1 MGMCK
6 EEGVTLDRTC
16 YLGVCW
22 VLGEGLRK
30 QGFALEWMLPGSGD
44 NSIIEDL
51 SDSYPEGEKTRLRLQ
66 L

>member
-1 MGMCK
+1 MREVDSTGNGMCK

-30 QGFALEWMLPGSGD
+30 QGFALE
-44 NSIIEDL
+44 
-51 SDSYPEGEKTRLRLQ
+51 
-66 L
+66 